1 VFLILALATTHRD
14 RAIGTGAL
22 AIAPVGDGRAERKWG
37 NAVETPKYLQTLWSY
52 KWLLA
57 FGLIVAIIAAFFA
70 GFTITNGQVE
80 SRAVKSYTAGTT
92 VLVTSPTDTLYQAQI
107 PSQPIEQGVS
117 APEPLDL
124 SASTQIYAYIVA
136 GARVKDAVEAEVG
149 RLDDDTESITAI
161 RRTTQPAGDERF
173 PGGLKLPVLEIVGTA
188 PTEDRAEEISRT
200 ATDTF
205 LGFVAAEQE
214 AQQIA
219 PENRVELE
227 VLTEGAAVEG
237 ETSNPAIP
245 IIITGFAVFLAFVAL
260 AFILAGFRSGRAK
273 RATSR
278 RRVRTDAPVESEAI
292 EPEDAAVG
300 TATDDADDHVLIGAG
315 TRTD

>member
-1 VFLILALATTHRD
+1 M
-14 RAIGTGAL
+14 GTDSTWSAGTRM
-22 AIAPVGDGRAERKWG
+22 GT
-37 NAVETPKYLQTLWSY
+37 AVETPKYLQTLWSY

-57 FGLIVAIIAAFFA
+57 FGLIVAIVAAFFA

-92 VLVTSPTDTLYQAQI
+92 VLVTSQTDTLYQAQI
-107 PSQPIEQGVS
+107 PAQPIEQGVS

-136 GARVKDAVEAEVG
+136 GARVKDAVEAEIG

-188 PTEDRAEEISRT
+188 PSEDRAEEISQS
-200 ATDTF
+200 ATEVF

-214 AQQIA
+214 TQQIA

-260 AFILAGFRSGRAK
+260 AFVLAGFRSSRSKKARSGR
-273 RATSR
+273 RAGSAEP
-278 RRVRTDAPVESEAI
+278 VDAEPVEPEA
-292 EPEDAAVG
+292 ATG
-300 TATDDADDHVLIGAG
+300 TAASDDADDHVLIGAG
-315 TRTD
+315 TRAD